1 MSRGTFL
8 VRSVHGGDITVV
20 DAHSDRSFARHAH
33 DTFGIGLITEGAQRS
48 WSGRGAVEAAC
59 GQLITV
65 NPGEV
70 HDGKPVGPARSWS
83 MLYLSPRLVGDIIAD
98 ATEGRIAVRELHQP
112 VEIGRA
118 HVLTPVTN
126 AHLVCRLLLE
136 KKKKKKHKNYNTQI

>member
-1 MSRGTFL
+1 MMQRPP
-8 VRSVHGGDITVV
+8 RSTRTDTLFPYTTLF
-20 DAHSDRSFARHAH
+20 RS
-33 DTFGIGLITEGAQRS
+33 
-48 WSGRGAVEAAC
+48 EAAC

-112 VEIGRA
+112 VVTNQALDNRFVQAREAALQAAPARDMEADPIGRA
-118 HVLTPVTN
+118 
-126 AHLVCRLLLE
+126 AGRESGC
-136 KKKKKKHKNYNTQI
+136 Q